1 MTEKRSG
8 SFFQHTCIITP
19 LKTLTSM
26 EQENEGLEDEF
37 PFKRAHF
44 QVHMGHFLD
53 QVHIVDCC

>member
-37 PFKRAHF
+37 PFKRAHI
-44 QVHMGHFLD
+44 QVHMGHFL
-53 QVHIVDCC
+53 IKYT